1 MFVGFFKSEVELKL
15 GYTNDLK
22 IDLKSYDWLYLFFIL
37 DRNN

>member
-1 MFVGFFKSEVELKL
+1 MFVVFKSEVELKL

-22 IDLKSYDWLYLFFIL
+22 SYVGYIFFFFIL